1 MFQVGSCG
9 INDIIFSIIQIK
21 KWSSKNNKKP
31 LFCLWMSR
39 DPDEETENYGA
50 EKHRQLLASFNS
62 TMNVS
67 TGNFQEVS
75 IIFKFYILCALYII
89 LS

>member
-1 MFQVGSCG
+1 
-9 INDIIFSIIQIK
+9 
-21 KWSSKNNKKP
+21 
-31 LFCLWMSR
+31 MSR

-75 IIFKFYILCALYII
+75 YNFKFLHTVRAVYYTI
-89 LS
+89 S